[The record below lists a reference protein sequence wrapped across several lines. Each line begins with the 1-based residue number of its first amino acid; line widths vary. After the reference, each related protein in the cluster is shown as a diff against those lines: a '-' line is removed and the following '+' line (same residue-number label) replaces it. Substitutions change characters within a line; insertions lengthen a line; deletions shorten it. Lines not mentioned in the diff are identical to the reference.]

1 MPRRTNEFQQ
11 LIAIIQSHLDP
22 GAVVEES
29 VLLDD
34 RLTNTKREVDVCVRG
49 RLAGQ
54 AVVISIECRD
64 RGRQVDV
71 SWVDEMNC
79 KHSRLP
85 TNLLVLVS
93 HSGFTQEAVRIADIH
108 GIRHVVFHDVD
119 AAASERLFP
128 ELQSLWG
135 KTWTLEIDRVSITV
149 ELSESLSSETV
160 RVYPDT
166 ALFLDD
172 GRLIGSAAEIANALV
187 NHESFQ
193 IHLGSRALPE
203 HKFVELGWNRVAFD
217 GKRVCLQKLEPL
229 VFRPVE
235 RFRLI
240 AKCSI
245 TVNEVPLRHGR
256 YESVRVAWGKVTM
269 LGNEMMVVA
278 TDEAESGTQVSM
290 KIIGDA
296 PDHAD

>member
-64 RGRQVDV
+64 RGRPADV
-71 SWVDEMNC
+71 SWIDEMNC

-108 GIRHVVFHDVD
+108 GIRHVALRDVD
-119 AAASERLFP
+119 AAASDRLFP
-128 ELQSLWG
+128 ELHSLWG

-149 ELSESLSSETV
+149 EASESLPSETV
-160 RVYPDT
+160 RAHPDT
-166 ALFLDD
+166 SLFLED
-172 GRLIGSAAEIANALV
+172 GRLIGSAAEMANALV
-187 NHESFQ
+187 NHEPFQ
-193 IHLGSRALPE
+193 IHLGSQALPE
-203 HKFVELGWNRVAFD
+203 HKFVELGWNRLALN

-240 AKCSI
+240 AGCSVTI
-245 TVNEVPLRHGR
+245 NEVPLRHGR
-256 YESVRVAWGKVTM
+256 YGTIRVAWGTVTM

-278 TDEAESGTQVSM
+278 TEDAEGGNKVSM
-290 KIIGDA
+290 KILGDV
-296 PDHAD
+296 PVHSG